1 MMYNCKA
8 SDIILWCDGREAQ
21 PKRKKETDGS
31 STNRQEKEEEV
42 DKVFKTLKEKHGN
55 S

>member
-21 PKRKKETDGS
+21 QKRKKKTDGS
-31 STNRQEKEEEV
+31 STNRK
-42 DKVFKTLKEKHGN
+42 KRLIKCSKH
-55 S
+55 